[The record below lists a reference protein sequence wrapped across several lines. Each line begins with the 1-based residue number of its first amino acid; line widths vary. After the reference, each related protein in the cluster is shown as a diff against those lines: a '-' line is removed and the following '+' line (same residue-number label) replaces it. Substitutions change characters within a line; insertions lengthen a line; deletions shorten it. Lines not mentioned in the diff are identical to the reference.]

1 MATKRVF
8 KLNKNDGFYMPLFNL
23 KGLKSSISPFF
34 AGDLKLDQH
43 HYALEPTTE
52 VDLYH
57 PTFSRNIVFQIDD
70 QMYFLNGQTQKQ
82 QADEITYETD
92 LLYQKVTRKNEI
104 YEMITTSYIP
114 TDETAELHEIILTNR
129 SNQVQK
135 IKVTTAT
142 PIYARSADNLRDHRH
157 VTSLLNQ
164 IKVVENAILVDPTL
178 SFDERG
184 HTINHTTYS
193 LLSTSPDLKVAGYIP
208 VLDDYMNGGSLHFP
222 RGLNQL
228 VQAGT
233 TSNGYEAIGAIAY
246 QEKMLNPN
254 ETITLYMAIGIHS
267 NQKEAVA
274 VLNLLNQKSFHEGLN
289 NAHQFFL
296 NYVSKLAFSFESS
309 ETSNQLSWVVLQ
321 PMLRRY
327 FGNSYLP
334 HHDYGH
340 GGRGWRDLWQDLLS
354 LIMMNDASVKDLLLN
369 NFQGVRIDGSNATI
383 IGDKPG
389 EFKADRNMI
398 TRVWSDHGAWPLL
411 TTKMYIDET
420 GDIEFLL
427 LKQYYFK
434 DQFTHYTKKTRI
446 HTGYYI
452 EFSEHQEP
460 YQGTILEHLL
470 LQNLVGYHNI
480 GKNGYTRLEDADWND
495 GLDMAHDLGET
506 IAFTHMYA
514 SNLLTLSKLISSLQ
528 EHQIEVFEELLQLF
542 KPKANIQNY
551 FDSVKDFKGKYVF
564 VDRDILSKELA
575 MLAQERIEFLN
586 KNAFKENVYQSYID
600 NDGKDPD
607 HHGTLSLT
615 GQTMALLSQT
625 PSLSQ
630 AKQVAKTT
638 KDLLFEKEVGGYH
651 LNSNY
656 HQILT
661 NMGRAYGFAYGHK
674 ENGAIF
680 SHMVMMYA
688 YGLYQYN
695 LVSFGREALMTL
707 LKRAQDKESKVPLGI
722 PEYFTDRGIGKY
734 LYLTGSA
741 AWLLKLLRTEIFG
754 IQFNQGE
761 LFLEPKLSKD
771 DFINGVA
778 SIDTYLHER
787 LTKISY
793 FNPKQ
798 LDYNQYTIKQI
809 TINGR
814 TIENGFKTF
823 DGDIEVHLDEIL

>member
-8 KLNKNDGFYMPLFNL
+8 KLNKNDGFYIPLFNL
-23 KGLKSSISPFF
+23 KGLKSSISPYF

-70 QMYFLNGQTQKQ
+70 QMIFLNGQTQKQ
-82 QADEITYETD
+82 QDDEITYETD
-92 LLYQKVTRKNEI
+92 LLYQKVTRKNAI
-104 YEMITTSYIP
+104 YEMVVTSYIP

-129 SNQVQK
+129 SNKTQK
-135 IKVTTAT
+135 VKVTTAT

-164 IKVVENAILVDPTL
+164 IEVLDHAILVNPTL

-184 HTINHTTYS
+184 HTVNHTTYS
-193 LLSTSPDLKVAGYIP
+193 LLSNSPDLKIAGYIP
-208 VLDDYMNGGSLHFP
+208 ILDDYMNGGSLHFP
-222 RGLNQL
+222 RGLNHYA
-228 VQAGT
+228 QAGT
-233 TSNGYEAIGAIAY
+233 SINGYEAIGAIAY
-246 QEKMLNPN
+246 QEKTLNAN
-254 ETITLYMAIGIHS
+254 ESITIYMAIGIHS
-267 NQKEAVA
+267 SKNEALS
-274 VLNLLNQKSFHEGLN
+274 VLNLLNQKAFHEGLN
-289 NAHQFFL
+289 KTHQFFL
-296 NYVSKLAFSFESS
+296 DYVSKLSFSFESS
-309 ETSNQLSWVVLQ
+309 ETSKQLSWVVLQ

-411 TTKMYIDET
+411 TTKMYVDET

-427 LKQYYFK
+427 LKQFYFK

-446 HTGYYI
+446 HTGYHI
-452 EFSEHQEP
+452 EFSEHHEP

-551 FDSVKDFKGKYVF
+551 FDSVKDFKGKYVY

-575 MLAQERIEFLN
+575 ILAQERIDYLN
-586 KNAFKENVYQSYID
+586 INAFKKDAYQSYFD

-607 HHGTLSLT
+607 HKGTLSLT
-615 GQTMALLSQT
+615 GQTMALLSKT
-625 PSLSQ
+625 PSLNQ
-630 AKQVAKTT
+630 AKLVAKTT
-638 KDLLFEKEVGGYH
+638 RELLFEKEVGGYH

-656 HQILT
+656 HQVLT

-695 LVSFGREALMTL
+695 LVSLGREALMTL
-707 LKRAQDKESKVPLGI
+707 LKRAQNQESKVPLGI
-722 PEYFTDRGIGKY
+722 PEYFTDRGVGKY
-734 LYLTGSA
+734 FYLTGSA
-741 AWLLKLLRTEIFG
+741 AWLLKLLRTEIYG
-754 IQFNQGE
+754 IQMNQGE
-761 LFLEPKLSKD
+761 LSLKPKLAKD
-771 DFINGVA
+771 DFINGIA
-778 SIDTYLHER
+778 SIDTYLHGK
-787 LTKISY
+787 LTKITY
-793 FNPKQ
+793 YNPKK
-798 LDYNQYTIKQI
+798 LDFNEYKIKQI
-809 TINGR
+809 TVNGKV
-814 TIENGFKTF
+814 IENGFKSI